1 MRKLLFI
8 IWLGILPLLFSCH
21 DEEKPDDA
29 AAVAAKDYYDL
40 LLNGNSDKFVG
51 GMYLPDT
58 VPVSYREQLVANAKM
73 FLERMKNEHGGI
85 YEIRVVNCVNKDVK
99 NADGETIGRTAT
111 AFLVMCFGDSLNEE
125 VAVPMVERD
134 GHWFMK

>member
-1 MRKLLFI
+1 MRNLLLI
-8 IWLGILPLLFSCH
+8 ICLGFLPLLFSCH
-21 DEEKPDDA
+21 EEDKPDVA
-29 AAVAAKDYYDL
+29 AAVAAKEYYDL
-40 LLNGNSDKFVG
+40 LLNGNSGQFVR

-73 FLERMKNEHGGI
+73 FLENMKNEHGGI
-85 YEIRVVNCVNKDVK
+85 YEIRVVNCVNEDIKDIK
-99 NADGETIGRTAT
+99 GETIGRTAT

-125 VAVPMVERD
+125 VAVPMVERN